1 MSLWIRSQD
10 KQSLAQVDN
19 ICCIENRI
27 VFVPNRLNGRVTIG
41 KYKSNE
47 RALEVLN
54 EIQDKLIDKY
64 LMQPDFLVKPQQL
77 LEKKIA
83 YEEINNSNFIA
94 AELGYNIT
102 PITVGTTVY
111 EMPEE

>member
-1 MSLWIRSQD
+1 MGLWIRSKD
-10 KQSLAQVDN
+10 KCTLIKIDN
-19 ICCIENRI
+19 IYMTESGFIRTDKEGMSTC
-27 VFVPNRLNGRVTIG
+27 LG
-41 KYKSNE
+41 KYEHE

-64 LMQPDFLVKPQQL
+64 LMQPDFFVKPQQL

-83 YEEINNSNFIA
+83 YEEMNNSNFIA

>member
-1 MSLWIRSQD
+1 MGLWIRSQD
-10 KQSLAQVDN
+10 KCTLIKIDN
-19 ICCIENRI
+19 IYITESGFIRTDKEGMST
-27 VFVPNRLNGRVTIG
+27 FLG
-41 KYKSNE
+41 KYKHD
-47 RALEVLN
+47 RAKDILN

-64 LMQPDFLVKPQQL
+64 LMQPEFPVKPQHL

-83 YEEINNSNFIA
+83 YEEMNNSNFIT